1 MDFQVQIK
9 QLKKCVFM
17 QDVVVQ
23 KIVNEKNPMSWLS
36 KRIDSDLMDVEEN
49 IYQIELQMHQQISDA
64 KQLKR
69 LLELIQRTYEITE
82 TGIV

>member
-23 KIVNEKNPMSWLS
+23 KIVNEKNHMSWLS

-82 TGIV
+82 TGID

>member
-23 KIVNEKNPMSWLS
+23 KIVNEKNHMSWLS

-69 LLELIQRTYEITE
+69 LLELIKRTYEITE
-82 TGIV
+82 TEII

>member
-23 KIVNEKNPMSWLS
+23 KIVNEKNHMSWLS

>member
-23 KIVNEKNPMSWLS
+23 KIVNEKNHMSWLS

-69 LLELIQRTYEITE
+69 LLELIQRTYEIIE

>member
-23 KIVNEKNPMSWLS
+23 KIVNEKNHMSWLS
-36 KRIDSDLMDVEEN
+36 KRIDSDSMDISES
-49 IYQIELQMHQQISDA
+49 IYRIELQMHQQISDA

-82 TGIV
+82 TGII

>member
-23 KIVNEKNPMSWLS
+23 KIVNEKNHMSWLS

-49 IYQIELQMHQQISDA
+49 IYQIELQMHRQISDA

-69 LLELIQRTYEITE
+69 LLELIKRTYEITE
-82 TGIV
+82 TEII